1 MALPKLNNARYT
13 TVIPSTGQEV
23 EFRPYLVKEEK
34 ILMLALESNDQ
45 KQILKAVVDVIKS
58 CIYDDIDEN
67 NLAMVDI
74 ESLFIA
80 LRSKS
85 SGEKID
91 LQVKCNECDTANN
104 VTIDFEEI
112 NVPEFDEKDGTIM
125 LTDEVGLTLR
135 VPSYKDVIK
144 SQSSGKSND
153 VELAFNMM
161 IDSIET
167 IFDADGVYKASDEK
181 RSTLVEFVDSLN
193 NEQFTKVGDFFTD
206 MPQLQYD
213 IEFDCVK
220 CKAENKH
227 EIRGLQGFFT

>member
-1 MALPKLNNARYT
+1 MALPKLNNARYS

-58 CIYDDIDEN
+58 CVYDDIDEN

-91 LQVKCNECDTANN
+91 
-104 VTIDFEEI
+104 
-112 NVPEFDEKDGTIM
+112 
-125 LTDEVGLTLR
+125 
-135 VPSYKDVIK
+135 VIK
-144 SQSSGKSND
+144 SQSSGEGND
-153 VELAFNMM
+153 VELAFSMM

-167 IFDADGVYKASDEK
+167 IFDADGVYNAADEK
-181 RSTLVEFVDSLN
+181 RSTLVEFIDSLN

-213 IEFDCVK
+213 VEFECAK